1 MEHHK
6 WTGSWM
12 PKLLRILPAFLW
24 FNLRFFSPQKPVEHF
39 LDFVVFQTWG
49 KDRWGKDRCTQSCI
63 WSFGSNTGVLLV
75 NSFLKTQGVNPCQ
88 LLLLSWVIPHPSH
101 DTACSSTLAL
111 PNEFFQIQVKKMPKK
126 PPFMEAAPAPVSRQ
140 SCCWFSSFGRLPSH
154 HCWWTHCWTAGDAP
168 NVFFWAKVVNDIFS
182 VLSCN
187 WILLVEIG

>member
-1 MEHHK
+1 MRQGQMRQRQMHPKLHLKFWQQHRCLVGEFIFED
-6 WTGSWM
+6 TGSQ
-12 PKLLRILPAFLW
+12 PLPVVALELGHTTSIAWYCMFL
-24 FNLRFFSPQKPVEHF
+24 
-39 LDFVVFQTWG
+39 
-49 KDRWGKDRCTQSCI
+49 
-63 WSFGSNTGVLLV
+63 
-75 NSFLKTQGVNPCQ
+75 NPGASQC
-88 LLLLSWVIPHPSH
+88 
-101 DTACSSTLAL
+101 
-111 PNEFFQIQVKKMPKK
+111 FFQIQVKKMPKK

>member
-63 WSFGSNTGVLLV
+63 WNFGSNTGVLLV

-111 PNEFFQIQVKKMPKK
+111 PNAFSKFRWKRCQRSPHSWRLHPHQFLVKVAVGFLLLGGCHHTTVDEHIVGLLVMPQ
-126 PPFMEAAPAPVSRQ
+126 M
-140 SCCWFSSFGRLPSH
+140 
-154 HCWWTHCWTAGDAP
+154 
-168 NVFFWAKVVNDIFS
+168 FFWAKVVNDIFF